1 MAVPLLFEP
10 HMCNGQP
17 YVDGALHELAP
28 TSVCPTARQLVVHF
42 THKRR
47 DLPPTMSGALHL
59 ILNSLGV
66 LHVGRAALLPID
78 VGDVALTSLPT
89 ILRQRNVSA
98 LINEFRGEGSDGG
111 SRSRNSARRRHPRG
125 RFSVRMKRISACTS
139 ASSQAVSYRHSP
151 STSDARHCFTT
162 PSKGQ
167 TETA

>member
-1 MAVPLLFEP
+1 
-10 HMCNGQP
+10 MCNGQP

-98 LINEFRGEGSDGG
+98 LINEFRAKGLTAARAAEIRQGDATRAAGSPF
-111 SRSRNSARRRHPRG
+111 A
-125 RFSVRMKRISACTS
+125 
-139 ASSQAVSYRHSP
+139 
-151 STSDARHCFTT
+151 
-162 PSKGQ
+162 
-167 TETA
+167 